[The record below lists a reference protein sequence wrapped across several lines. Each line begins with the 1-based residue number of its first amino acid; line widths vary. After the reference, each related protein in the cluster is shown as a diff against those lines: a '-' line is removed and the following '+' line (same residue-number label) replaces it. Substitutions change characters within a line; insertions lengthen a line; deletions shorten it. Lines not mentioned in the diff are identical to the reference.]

1 MKVVELGL
9 VELRGRGGN
18 CAKFAGGGTTTK
30 LAFNGIKST
39 TYKTYKS

>member
-1 MKVVELGL
+1 MKVVGLGL
-9 VELRGRGGN
+9 LELRGRGDN
-18 CAKFAGGGTTTK
+18 CAEFAGGSTTTK